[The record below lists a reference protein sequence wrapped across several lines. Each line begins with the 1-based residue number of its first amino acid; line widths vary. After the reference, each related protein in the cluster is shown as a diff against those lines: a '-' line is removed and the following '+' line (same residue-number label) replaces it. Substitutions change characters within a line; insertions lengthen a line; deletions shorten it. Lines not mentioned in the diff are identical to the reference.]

1 MGTLPG
7 WECGIYTQKHI
18 EWLHKLTDEMQAQID
33 SQKDL
38 IEALKKPRENDA
50 VAAKRPTSTEMHE
63 DMLSSMA
70 HHLSTLSENDRDRVI
85 GMARAWAAKHAYA
98 QDLDPVKHLALEVSK
113 LNGYAL
119 GAFMQYLME
128 FGSQHQRVDLE

>member
-1 MGTLPG
+1 MGKGEG
-7 WECGIYTQKHI
+7 WECGIFTQRHI
-18 EWLHKLTDEMQAQID
+18 EWLHKIAGEMQAQID

-38 IEALKKPRENDA
+38 IEALRKPRENDA
-50 VAAKRPTSTEMHE
+50 VAVKIPTSAEKHE

-70 HHLSTLSENDRDRVI
+70 HHLSTLSESDRDRVI
-85 GMARAWAAKHAYA
+85 GMARAWAVKHAYA
-98 QDLDPVKHLALEVSK
+98 QDLDPVKHLASEVSK

-128 FGSQHQRVDLE
+128 FGSQHQRIEIE